1 MTKYSNKAPAVNW
14 KSGKSGAKAPACSV
28 LSFQCSEKREIAPHD
43 WETEGRQEIQISH
56 LQFFSVVLCAE
67 FPAFYAYANCFA
79 LKGEMIYWGADKPD
93 RGREMSR
100 QPAEP
105 TTAKTVEL
113 VIAFGLVYLIW
124 SSTYLAI
131 RFAVET
137 LPPFLMA
144 GIRFLIAGALLYAW
158 MRFRGAK
165 RPTLLHW
172 RSTAIV
178 GGLLLLG
185 GNGGVVW
192 AEQVVP
198 SGITALMI
206 ATVPLWMVL
215 IHWMSPG
222 GERPSTQVWI
232 GVVVGFFGI
241 VLLVNP
247 FASANTFRV
256 DPIGAAVL
264 CFATISWS
272 SGSLYS
278 RSASMPPESLLAT
291 AMEMLTGGAML
302 TLAGTVTGEWH
313 RLNLAAASLRS
324 LLSVA
329 YLIVFGSLIAFS
341 AYTWLLKNAS
351 PARVSTYAY
360 VNPVI
365 AVFLGW
371 TLAGET
377 LNSRIFVAA
386 TVIISAVI
394 LITSYKDKLS
404 PSTK

>member
-1 MTKYSNKAPAVNW
+1 MSHRQIESTAV
-14 KSGKSGAKAPACSV
+14 K
-28 LSFQCSEKREIAPHD
+28 
-43 WETEGRQEIQISH
+43 
-56 LQFFSVVLCAE
+56 
-67 FPAFYAYANCFA
+67 
-79 LKGEMIYWGADKPD
+79 
-93 RGREMSR
+93 
-100 QPAEP
+100 
-105 TTAKTVEL
+105 TTEL
-113 VIAFGLVYLIW
+113 VIAFGLIYLIW
-124 SSTYLAI
+124 GSTYLAI

-144 GIRFLIAGALLYAW
+144 GVRFLVSGALLYVW
-158 MRFRGAK
+158 MRARGAE
-165 RPTLLHW
+165 RPTLRHW

-232 GVVVGFFGI
+232 GVVIGFFGI

-247 FASANTFRV
+247 FASSNSFRV
-256 DPIGAAVL
+256 DPVGAAVL

-272 SGSLYS
+272 FGSIYS
-278 RSASMPPESLLAT
+278 RNAPMPPESLLAT

-302 TLAGTVTGEWH
+302 ALMGTVIGEWS
-313 RLNLAAASLRS
+313 RLNLADASFKS
-324 LLSVA
+324 LVSVL
-329 YLIVFGSLIAFS
+329 YLIVFGSLVAFS

-371 TLAGET
+371 ALADEV

-386 TVIISAVI
+386 AVIILAVI
-394 LITSYKDKLS
+394 LITTYRDKLPS
-404 PSTK
+404 STK

>member
-1 MTKYSNKAPAVNW
+1 MSHPHAESTAV
-14 KSGKSGAKAPACSV
+14 K
-28 LSFQCSEKREIAPHD
+28 
-43 WETEGRQEIQISH
+43 
-56 LQFFSVVLCAE
+56 
-67 FPAFYAYANCFA
+67 
-79 LKGEMIYWGADKPD
+79 
-93 RGREMSR
+93 
-100 QPAEP
+100 
-105 TTAKTVEL
+105 TTEL
-113 VIAFGLVYLIW
+113 VNAFGLVYLIW

-144 GIRFLIAGALLYAW
+144 GVRFLIAGALLYGW

-165 RPTLLHW
+165 RPTLRHW
-172 RSTAIV
+172 KSTAIV

-192 AEQVVP
+192 AEQIVP

-232 GVVVGFFGI
+232 GVVIGFFGI

-247 FASANTFRV
+247 FASANMFRV
-256 DPIGAAVL
+256 DPVGAAVL

-272 SGSLYS
+272 IGSLYS
-278 RSASMPPESLLAT
+278 RNAPMPPESLLAT

-302 TLAGTVTGEWH
+302 TLAGTVSGEWY
-313 RLNLAAASLRS
+313 RLNLAEASLRS

-341 AYTWLLKNAS
+341 AYTWLLKNTS

-371 TLAGET
+371 ALAGEVV
-377 LNSRIFVAA
+377 NSLIAVAA
-386 TVIISAVI
+386 TVIIFAVV
-394 LITSYKDKLS
+394 LITTYREK
-404 PSTK
+404 

>member
-1 MTKYSNKAPAVNW
+1 MSHRQIESTAV
-14 KSGKSGAKAPACSV
+14 K
-28 LSFQCSEKREIAPHD
+28 
-43 WETEGRQEIQISH
+43 
-56 LQFFSVVLCAE
+56 
-67 FPAFYAYANCFA
+67 
-79 LKGEMIYWGADKPD
+79 
-93 RGREMSR
+93 
-100 QPAEP
+100 
-105 TTAKTVEL
+105 TTEL
-113 VIAFGLVYLIW
+113 VIAFGLIYLIW
-124 SSTYLAI
+124 GSTYLAI

-144 GIRFLIAGALLYAW
+144 GVRFLVSGALLYVW
-158 MRFRGAK
+158 MRARGAE
-165 RPTLLHW
+165 RPTLRHW

-222 GERPSTQVWI
+222 GERPSTRVWI
-232 GVVVGFFGI
+232 GVVIGFFGI

-247 FASANTFRV
+247 FASSNSFRV
-256 DPIGAAVL
+256 DPVGAAIL

-272 SGSLYS
+272 FGSIYS
-278 RSASMPPESLLAT
+278 RNAPMPPESLLAT

-302 TLAGTVTGEWH
+302 ALMGTVIGEWS
-313 RLNLAAASLRS
+313 RLNLADASFKS
-324 LLSVA
+324 LVSVL
-329 YLIVFGSLIAFS
+329 YLIVFGSLVAFS

-371 TLAGET
+371 ALADEV

-386 TVIISAVI
+386 AVIILAVI
-394 LITSYKDKLS
+394 LITTYRDKLPS
-404 PSTK
+404 STK

>member
-1 MTKYSNKAPAVNW
+1 MNDKHAESTAV
-14 KSGKSGAKAPACSV
+14 K
-28 LSFQCSEKREIAPHD
+28 
-43 WETEGRQEIQISH
+43 
-56 LQFFSVVLCAE
+56 
-67 FPAFYAYANCFA
+67 
-79 LKGEMIYWGADKPD
+79 
-93 RGREMSR
+93 
-100 QPAEP
+100 
-105 TTAKTVEL
+105 TTEL

-144 GIRFLIAGALLYAW
+144 GIRFLIAGVFLYVW
-158 MRFRGAK
+158 MRARGAN
-165 RPTLLHW
+165 RPTLRHW

-192 AEQVVP
+192 AEQIVP

-206 ATVPLWMVL
+206 ATVPMWMVL
-215 IHWMSPG
+215 FHWMSPG
-222 GERPSTQVWI
+222 GERPTTQVWI
-232 GVVVGFFGI
+232 GVVIGFFGI

-247 FASANTFRV
+247 FALTNAFRV
-256 DPIGAAVL
+256 DPVGAAVL
-264 CFATISWS
+264 LFASILWS
-272 SGSLYS
+272 FGSLYS
-278 RSASMPPESLLAT
+278 RSGPMPPESLLAT
-291 AMEMLTGGAML
+291 AMEMLTGGAL
-302 TLAGTVTGEWH
+302 LILAGTLTGEWY

-329 YLIVFGSLIAFS
+329 YLIVFGSLIAFP
-341 AYTWLLKNAS
+341 AYIWLLKNAS

-360 VNPVI
+360 VNPVL

-371 TLAGET
+371 ALAGEV

-386 TVIISAVI
+386 VVIVLAVI
-394 LITSYKDKLS
+394 LITTYRGKLS
-404 PSTK
+404 SSK

>member
-1 MTKYSNKAPAVNW
+1 MSHRQIESTAV
-14 KSGKSGAKAPACSV
+14 K
-28 LSFQCSEKREIAPHD
+28 
-43 WETEGRQEIQISH
+43 
-56 LQFFSVVLCAE
+56 
-67 FPAFYAYANCFA
+67 
-79 LKGEMIYWGADKPD
+79 
-93 RGREMSR
+93 
-100 QPAEP
+100 
-105 TTAKTVEL
+105 TTEL
-113 VIAFGLVYLIW
+113 VIAFGLIYLIW
-124 SSTYLAI
+124 GSTYLAI

-144 GIRFLIAGALLYAW
+144 GVRFLVSGALLYVW
-158 MRFRGAK
+158 MRARGAE
-165 RPTLLHW
+165 RPTLRYW

-178 GGLLLLG
+178 FGLLLLG

-222 GERPSTQVWI
+222 GERPSTRVWI
-232 GVVVGFFGI
+232 GVVIGFFGI

-247 FASANTFRV
+247 FASSNSFRV
-256 DPIGAAVL
+256 DPVGAAIL

-272 SGSLYS
+272 FGSIYS
-278 RSASMPPESLLAT
+278 RNAPMPPESLLAT

-302 TLAGTVTGEWH
+302 ALMGTVIGEWS
-313 RLNLAAASLRS
+313 RLNLADASFKS
-324 LLSVA
+324 LVSVL
-329 YLIVFGSLIAFS
+329 YLIVFGSLVAFS

-371 TLAGET
+371 ALADEV

-386 TVIISAVI
+386 AVIILAVI
-394 LITSYKDKLS
+394 LITTYRDKLPS
-404 PSTK
+404 STK